1 MSLVG
6 LLRERVIVLDLDAYN
21 CSTLS
26 YDDSSMRVDRLI
38 ITVVQ
43 P

>member
-6 LLRERVIVLDLDAYN
+6 LLRERVIVLDAYN